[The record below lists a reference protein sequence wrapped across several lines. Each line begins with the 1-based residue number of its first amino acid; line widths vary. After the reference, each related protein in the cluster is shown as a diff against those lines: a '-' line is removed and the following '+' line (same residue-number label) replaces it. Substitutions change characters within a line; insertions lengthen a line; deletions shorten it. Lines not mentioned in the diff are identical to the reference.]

1 LRLLS
6 FYQCHEIET
15 GHQLPLAV
23 IYDDEKFVGG
33 KSFLLARQN
42 VLSHYH
48 FAFNL
53 RQDSAPYHSPGI
65 ITDLFFKKPE
75 HLSAR
80 YMATALRDQP
90 GL

>member
-1 LRLLS
+1 LRLLG

-23 IYDDEKFVGG
+23 IYDYEKFVGST
-33 KSFLLARQN
+33 SFLLASQN

-53 RQDSAPYHSPGI
+53 RQDSAPYSLGI